1 MSGGPG
7 NVPKRVCTGLVF
19 QLVILIIGIVLAIQM
34 SRVGVV
40 SDQNTNTVTEIV
52 DDWNE
57 LPFVK
62 VLSTDDKCPSG
73 TESIFVREWGGSE
86 PGCLVNKA
94 DTWGFGSTQT
104 VMTQSEY
111 NSYVS

>member
-1 MSGGPG
+1 M
-7 NVPKRVCTGLVF
+7 PKRVCTGLVF

-86 PGCLVNKA
+86 PGCLVTKLTLGA
-94 DTWGFGSTQT
+94 SGQRRR
-104 VMTQSEY
+104 
-111 NSYVS
+111 